1 MTLHKRC
8 RCTPAFRASDYVEQ
22 HMNTFRAH
30 IPFSTFLDR
39 WLQCRHNVYMRII
52 KPGTIRTYWRRHPA
66 AQASLEEWLVRTR
79 AGQWN
84 TLIDLRKTFPSADAV
99 RVASGRSV
107 IVFNIAGNRYRL
119 VTAIHFHTKL
129 VYVLLFLTH
138 AAYSQDTWKDHL

>member
-1 MTLHKRC
+1 MFHYD
-8 RCTPAFRASDYVEQ
+8 P
-22 HMNTFRAH
+22 
-30 IPFSTFLDR
+30 FLDR